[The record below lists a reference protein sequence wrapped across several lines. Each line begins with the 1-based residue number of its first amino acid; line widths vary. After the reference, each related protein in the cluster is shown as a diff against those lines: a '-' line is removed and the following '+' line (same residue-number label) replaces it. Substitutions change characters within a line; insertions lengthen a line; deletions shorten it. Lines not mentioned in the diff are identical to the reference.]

1 MRQLPV
7 VPICRM
13 GSRLRRRANQNHLPA
28 HPASMKRDVRAI
40 VTTREAGMRWTR
52 MARETNVACAD
63 GEVVWSRPPDAEAK
77 VARSSRGRRGQESPV
92 PGESAKETVKTI
104 AQGMPV
110 DLAKPVV
117 LPPAFFVAGGPWV
130 RPSPGI
136 PCALFVSRGRSYLQH
151 SGANASRDRVGVFTS
166 KWYGFCVAI

>member
-1 MRQLPV
+1 MCSMRELPV
-7 VPICRM
+7 VPICHM

-52 MARETNVACAD
+52 MARETNVANAD

-92 PGESAKETVKTI
+92 PGESTKETVKTI

-117 LPPAFFVAGGPWV
+117 TAACVFCCRRAMGEAITRHSLRPLRFPRAKLPASLGRERVAGTLRGVHLKVV
-130 RPSPGI
+130 R
-136 PCALFVSRGRSYLQH
+136 F
-151 SGANASRDRVGVFTS
+151 
-166 KWYGFCVAI
+166 